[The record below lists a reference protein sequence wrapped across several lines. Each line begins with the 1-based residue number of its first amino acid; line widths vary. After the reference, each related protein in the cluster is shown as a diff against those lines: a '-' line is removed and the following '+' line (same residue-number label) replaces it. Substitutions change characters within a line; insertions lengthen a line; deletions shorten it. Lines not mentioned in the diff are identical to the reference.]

1 MPIIVRYKKKLMS
14 RSILRIAVPSIVS
27 NITVPLLGLV
37 DTAIT
42 GHLGAAAYLAAIA
55 VGSTL
60 FSTTYWLFNFLRMGT
75 GGLTAQAYG
84 AGHHDETAALL
95 WRSLVLAL
103 VIGLLLLLFQQ
114 PIATLG
120 FRLLAPGAAAA
131 VPARIYFNILIW
143 GAPPMLTLFALNGWL
158 LGMQNARY
166 PMVVAIVQ
174 NVVNILVSLTLVV
187 GLHWG
192 IAGVAV
198 GTLVAQW
205 TGAALAF
212 ALALRVLQRGRCH
225 TTMRA
230 VVRSLPAWMQLF
242 AVNRDIFLRTLCLVS
257 VMFAFTAF
265 GTRQGET
272 LLAVNALLMQLF
284 LLVSYFMDGF
294 AYAGEALGGRFLGE
308 RNVAAFRAL
317 VRRLFAWGGG
327 VAVGFV
333 LFFLVGSTTLIALLT
348 DVEAVRMA
356 AQPFLPYAIVIPLVS
371 FSAFLFDGLFIGTTS
386 TRAMLLT
393 VFVASAAFFLLHHFL
408 SPSLGNHALWCAFL
422 FFLGLRGLVAALF
435 LPQLLRKIRKT
446 TPQS

>member
-1 MPIIVRYKKKLMS
+1 MS

-308 RNVAAFRAL
+308 EN
-317 VRRLFAWGGG
+317 

-348 DVEAVRMA
+348 DVDAVRMA

-422 FFLGLRGLVAALF
+422 LFLGLRGLVAALF